1 MNDIKCGQAL
11 TYNEFFERFNAV
23 SRGYHAFH
31 SNLGP
36 VKIVDSETGG
46 MVAQLYD
53 DLWIFFKQSAFDYD
67 ELDLMAKL
75 AATSP
80 EFRGGYSDDQ
90 N

>member
-1 MNDIKCGQAL
+1 MSDIKCERTL

-31 SNLGP
+31 SNLGS
-36 VKIVDSETGG
+36 VTIVDSETGG
-46 MVAQLYD
+46 MVAQLCAN
-53 DLWIFFKQSAFDYD
+53 LWIFFKQSAFDYD

-80 EFRGGYSDDQ
+80 ELRGGNNND
-90 N
+90 